1 MNGKE
6 SEGQI
11 NMGTEKLWKVCGGGT
26 GKEFCAW
33 SGLAKIQ
40 LNLIKKMNFK
50 GEVVLN
56 LNLVL

>member
-1 MNGKE
+1 MNIQNPWDAAKVVLRGK
-6 SEGQI
+6 
-11 NMGTEKLWKVCGGGT
+11 
-26 GKEFCAW
+26 FRAW